1 MNAFLPAGYQ
11 VPESQSSGGIYAKLQ
26 PGENKFRILTP
37 PITGWQYWTN
47 QDKCVR
53 LRNECNYRPYNIRGA
68 NQYGNPEKVK
78 HFWAMLIWNL
88 ATSSVQVL
96 EITQVTI
103 QQAIANLAVD
113 EEWGDPRDYGIKIVK
128 SGKDQATEYT
138 VIPTRPTP
146 TPPEAL
152 AALEQKPM
160 EILGLYF
167 NVTPGTENWQV
178 EARNNI
184 YARISEYVE
193 YGTANGIPLPPS
205 PDYDAAKLS
214 ELLNYAETLLQVVS
228 TTPPT
233 SPPVNQPATQVNEVE
248 F

>member
-1 MNAFLPAGYQ
+1 MSAFLPAGYQ
-11 VPESQSSGGIYAKLQ
+11 VPEAPSTGGLYMKLQ
-26 PGENKFRILTP
+26 PGENKFRILSAP
-37 PITGWQYWTN
+37 LTGWVYWTKA
-47 QDKCVR
+47 DKSIR
-53 LRNECNYRPYNIRGA
+53 LRNVCGYTPYNIRGI
-68 NQYGNPEKVK
+68 NQFGNPEKVK

-88 ATSSVQVL
+88 STSSVQVL

-103 QQAIANLAVD
+103 QQAIANLSMD
-113 EEWGDPRDYGIKIVK
+113 DEWGDPREYGLKIVK
-128 SGKDQATEYT
+128 SGKDQSTEYT

-146 TPPEAL
+146 PPAEAL

-160 EILGLYF
+160 ELLGLYF

-184 YARISEYVE
+184 YARISEYAE
-193 YGTANGIPLPPS
+193 YGTANGIAMPPS
-205 PDYDAAKLS
+205 PDYDNAKLS

-228 TTPPT
+228 TTAPSTP
-233 SPPVNQPATQVNEVE
+233 QPETDL